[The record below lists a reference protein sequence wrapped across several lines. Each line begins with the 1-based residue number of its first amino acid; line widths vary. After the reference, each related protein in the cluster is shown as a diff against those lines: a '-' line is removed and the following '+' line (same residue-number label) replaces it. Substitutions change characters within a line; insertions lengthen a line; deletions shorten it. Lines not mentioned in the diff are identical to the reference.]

1 MWGVRVGQGRW
12 ERRDRVILRNEEIG
26 RSEAEER
33 GDIER
38 GKRRR
43 KMKGGESIVKRE
55 KLTQILPALRTVTPD
70 MFNVW
75 LSKNYSNVRDF
86 SKKRARG
93 NERERMI

>member
-55 KLTQILPALRTVTPD
+55 KLTQILPALRTVTSD

-86 SKKRARG
+86 FKKRARG